1 MEKNLYIDAS
11 HPDETRIVL
20 KSDNGIEEYEY
31 EDKNK
36 INLKNSIYLGTIS
49 RVEPS
54 LQAAFINF
62 GRIKH
67 GFLAFN
73 DIQSD
78 YYQIPTEDKDKLQEA
93 EEKIREDLKNNNLDE
108 SNNEFK
114 LENEKTNNEDENLDK
129 NNEDEN
135 LDKNNDD
142 ENLDKNNEDENLDK
156 NNDDEK
162 QEENNGAVEEKKQN
176 INQREKLKNSYGVT
190 RYKIQ
195 EVMKPGQVILIQVTK
210 EERGNK
216 GAALTTFI
224 SLAGKYI
231 VLMPNTAKGGGI
243 SRKIFNSL
251 DRAKIRNMLSEI
263 EIPKSMGIIVRTAG
277 SNKTK
282 NEIEKDFQ
290 NTLKTWDQIKNKAL
304 DSNAPSLI
312 YEEGDII
319 KRALRDIY
327 DNDTTNIY
335 IDGDDGYQKA
345 KSFIKELIP
354 TCAKFLKKHKGK
366 IPLFHNVGIEKE
378 LNNIFDP
385 VVKLKSGGYLV
396 INPTEALVA
405 IDINSG
411 QSIKASNIEKTALN
425 TNLEA
430 AEEISKQIKIRDL
443 SGLIV
448 IDFIDMTNFFNKRM
462 VEKKMRESIRKD
474 RARIQTGK
482 ISSFGLLEMTRQR
495 LRAGSIRWETNLS
508 LESFALKIVKKS
520 EMLSFTDKVKNVN
533 VQVPEKVKLYIDII
547 LKKEIKY
554 FQDKFKINI
563 QFFADPQLIIPEYC
577 INLFDKNKKI
587 INKILNINKI
597 ESLKSGVENKEK
609 KIAKEEKKTNKPL
622 SEKTKKI
629 NTKKNKKKLPK
640 TLWIRRKKKAT

>member
-31 EDKNK
+31 EDKNRL
-36 INLKNSIYLGTIS
+36 NFKNNIYLGTVS

-78 YYQIPTEDKDKLQEA
+78 YYQIPTEDKEKLQEA
-93 EEKIREDLKNNNLDE
+93 EEKIRVDLKDKNIEELNNELKSENETVNDAKLEKRDNEDQGQEVNTGQIDEKKLDE
-108 SNNEFK
+108 N
-114 LENEKTNNEDENLDK
+114 
-129 NNEDEN
+129 
-135 LDKNNDD
+135 
-142 ENLDKNNEDENLDK
+142 
-156 NNDDEK
+156 
-162 QEENNGAVEEKKQN
+162 V
-176 INQREKLKNSYGVT
+176 REKLKNSYGVK

-195 EVMKPGQVILIQVTK
+195 EVIKPGQIILIQVIK

-224 SLAGKYI
+224 SLAGKYM

-243 SRKIFNSL
+243 SRKIFASA
-251 DRAKIRNMLSEI
+251 DRAKIRTILNEI
-263 EIPKSMGIIVRTAG
+263 EIPKSMGVIVRTAG
-277 SNKTK
+277 ANKTK

-290 NTLKTWDQIKNKAL
+290 NTTKTWDQIRNKAL
-304 DSNAPSLI
+304 DSDAPSLI

-335 IDGDDGYQKA
+335 VDGDEGHKKA
-345 KSFIKELIP
+345 KTFIKELIP
-354 TCAKFLKKHKGK
+354 KSSKFLKKHKGK
-366 IPLFHNVGIEKE
+366 IPLFHSAGIEKE

-425 TNLEA
+425 TNVEA
-430 AEEISKQIKIRDL
+430 AEEIAKQLKIRDL
-443 SGLIV
+443 SGLVV
-448 IDFIDMTNFFNKRM
+448 IDFIDMMNFFNRRL
-462 VEKKMRESIRKD
+462 VEKKMR
-474 RARIQTGK
+474 
-482 ISSFGLLEMTRQR
+482 
-495 LRAGSIRWETNLS
+495 
-508 LESFALKIVKKS
+508 
-520 EMLSFTDKVKNVN
+520 
-533 VQVPEKVKLYIDII
+533 
-547 LKKEIKY
+547 
-554 FQDKFKINI
+554 
-563 QFFADPQLIIPEYC
+563 
-577 INLFDKNKKI
+577 
-587 INKILNINKI
+587 
-597 ESLKSGVENKEK
+597 
-609 KIAKEEKKTNKPL
+609 
-622 SEKTKKI
+622 
-629 NTKKNKKKLPK
+629 
-640 TLWIRRKKKAT
+640 